1 MAAIL
6 TLPFDV
12 VKTQRQVALGAVEA
26 VRGEGPGWR
35 GVRGS
40 GGPGGV
46 LLGRALCQQCRP
58 RTPTL
63 PGYCCRGSGPSLAP
77 GDSLQVGVCVCVQA
91 LVGSGPLG
99 PDL

>member
-26 VRGEGPGWR
+26 VRGEGPGWL
-35 GVRGS
+35 GVGGS
-40 GGPGGV
+40 GSLSGV
-46 LLGRALCQQCRP
+46 LLGHALRLQCRP

-63 PGYCCRGSGPSLAP
+63 PGYCCEGSGLSLAP

-91 LVGSGPLG
+91 LVGLGPPG